1 MMFKG
6 LLPIFV
12 FVAVAILTM
21 FALLSGAHMLCMR
34 GIKINNITITS
45 PHTKKYCDEE
55 MDDDDDDEMETGF
68 TYGAIASI
76 MAANH

>member
-1 MMFKG
+1 MFKG

-45 PHTKKYCDEE
+45 PHPKKYCDEE
-55 MDDDDDDEMETGF
+55 MDDDDDEMATGF
-68 TYGAIASI
+68 TYGAIAYI
-76 MAANH
+76 MAANR